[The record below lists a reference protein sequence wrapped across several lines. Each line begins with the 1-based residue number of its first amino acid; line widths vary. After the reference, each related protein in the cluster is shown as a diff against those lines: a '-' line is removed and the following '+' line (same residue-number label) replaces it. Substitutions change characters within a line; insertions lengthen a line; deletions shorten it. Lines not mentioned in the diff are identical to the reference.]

1 MGDKDISEKAL
12 LRYADVF
19 ADIANVLLF
28 DGEQRI
34 LPNDLTEVDP
44 HTYYNDK
51 QRQNV
56 QIQDIVKHWK
66 KEDIQIAC
74 IGFENQT
81 SVDPNMVFRVIG
93 YDGARYRA
101 QLNQEQKHFYPVI
114 TLVLYYG
121 DRKPWQAPCTLHE
134 RLHIPAELKPYVSDY
149 SINIFD
155 IAYLSEDTVS
165 KFQSDFQVVA
175 DYFVQKRLYHDYK
188 PSEKQIQH
196 VEETLFLLSAIS
208 DDRRFEDI
216 CFIPDKEVPHNMC
229 EILDRVEQKGF
240 QAGYKQGIE
249 QGKEQWIGIG
259 TERGIEIGTERGIE
273 QERIHSLLSLMST
286 LHLSPGQAMD
296 ALQIPE
302 VEREYYMKRIS
313 STSK

>member
-19 ADIANVLLF
+19 ADIVNVLLF

-44 HTYYNDK
+44 HTYYSDK

-56 QIQDIVKHWK
+56 QIQDIVKYWK

-101 QLNQEQKHFYPVI
+101 QLNQERKHFYPVI

-121 DRKPWQAPCTLHE
+121 NKKPWQAFT
-134 RLHIPAELKPYVSDY
+134 D
-149 SINIFD
+149 
-155 IAYLSEDTVS
+155 
-165 KFQSDFQVVA
+165 
-175 DYFVQKRLYHDYK
+175 
-188 PSEKQIQH
+188 
-196 VEETLFLLSAIS
+196 
-208 DDRRFEDI
+208 
-216 CFIPDKEVPHNMC
+216 M
-229 EILDRVEQKGF
+229 
-240 QAGYKQGIE
+240 
-249 QGKEQWIGIG
+249 
-259 TERGIEIGTERGIE
+259 
-273 QERIHSLLSLMST
+273 
-286 LHLSPGQAMD
+286 
-296 ALQIPE
+296 
-302 VEREYYMKRIS
+302 
-313 STSK
+313 

>member
-19 ADIANVLLF
+19 ADIVNVLLF

-44 HTYYNDK
+44 HTYYNGK

-56 QIQDIVKHWK
+56 QIQDIVKYWK
-66 KEDIQIAC
+66 KENIQIAC

-81 SVDPNMVFRVIG
+81 SVDPNMVFRVIS

-101 QLNQEQKHFYPVI
+101 QLNQELKHFYPVI

-121 DRKPWQAPCTLHE
+121 NKNPWQAPCTIHE

-149 SINIFD
+149 SINLFD

-165 KFQSDFQVVA
+165 KFQSDFQIVV

-188 PSEKQIQH
+188 PSEKEIQH
-196 VEETLFLLSAIS
+196 VEETLYLLSAIS
-208 DDRRFEDI
+208 DDRRFEEISFNRDE
-216 CFIPDKEVPHNMC
+216 EVPHNMC
-229 EILDRVEQKGF
+229 EILDRVEQRGF
-240 QAGYKQGIE
+240 QAGYEQGIEQGIE
-249 QGKEQWIGIG
+249 QGKEQ
-259 TERGIEIGTERGIE
+259 GIEIGTEQGRK
-273 QERIHSLLSLMST
+273 QERLHSLFALMSA
-286 LHLSPGQAMD
+286 LHLSPNQAMD
-296 ALQIPE
+296 ILQIPE
-302 VEREYYMKRIS
+302 LEREYYMERLS
-313 STSK
+313 L